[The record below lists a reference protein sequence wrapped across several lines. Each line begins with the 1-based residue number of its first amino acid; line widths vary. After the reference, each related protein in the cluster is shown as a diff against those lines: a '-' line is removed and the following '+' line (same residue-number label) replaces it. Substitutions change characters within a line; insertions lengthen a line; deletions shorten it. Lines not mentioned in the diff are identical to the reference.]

1 MYSFGSCLLPC
12 RHQHGLSHGYHLYHR
27 YLICLIACL
36 VCISPCCVVSAE
48 GSHEVVTSSARWS
61 PASVIYRRF
70 PRSAKKPSHHR
81 KVGKK
86 RKEKAPAPTDS
97 SNSGKKS
104 PRVVFIT
111 SFRGADPTPPCGL
124 SRESACTSLNAAAQT
139 LQSPLFQRATNHS
152 VVFILDALPGQSC
165 EIHLGSCKKVV
176 FSTDH
181 SQVFQSV
188 SDSGCPIAKI
198 HFHERKGCNQK
209 LEVRGKK
216 SPRRKKSPRSRIVTF
231 LMLHFINPKIR
242 VSFTPM
248 QETSIIM
255 RDCIVHIGS
264 VNITETPIAIAM
276 HTSSSSLE
284 ITNVTLARV
293 GETQLVPS
301 HKNTTISL
309 MKVDCKGYCSVKFT
323 NSTFRG
329 FIGTSG
335 ALRSV
340 VKVMYVKSRPE
351 RYPDP
356 EKFFV
361 VDGCKV
367 FDMDDS
373 VRAVFSMHMPRS
385 ADVSAVITGSVF
397 ANVSAEHVVTFTG
410 PKRKIRNSNLQ
421 THVWISINRCV
432 FSNIPSDVIKIAS
445 IPAVV
450 NLQLTDNTIAM
461 VRGHFVTLFRSD
473 GVFVGCRLFST

>member
-12 RHQHGLSHGYHLYHR
+12 RHQDGLSHGYHLYHR
-27 YLICLIACL
+27 ILICLIACL

-48 GSHEVVTSSARWS
+48 GSHEVVTSSVRWS

-70 PRSAKKPSHHR
+70 PRSAKTPFRHR

-86 RKEKAPAPTDS
+86 RKEKAPEPTDS

-111 SFRGADPTPPCGL
+111 SFGGANPTPPCGL
-124 SRESACTSLNAAAQT
+124 SRESACTSLNAAAKT
-139 LQSPLFQRATNHS
+139 LQSPLFQRATDHP
-152 VVFILDALPGQSC
+152 VVFTLDALPGQNC
-165 EIHLGSCKKVV
+165 EIHLGSCEKVV

-181 SQVFQSV
+181 SQVFRSV
-188 SDSGCPIAKI
+188 SDSGCPMAKI
-198 HFHERKGCNQK
+198 HFRVRKGCHQK

-216 SPRRKKSPRSRIVTF
+216 SPRSRIVKF
-231 LMLHFINPKIR
+231 LMLHFINPKIL
-242 VSFTPM
+242 VSFTPR

-255 RDCIVHIGS
+255 RDCIVHISS
-264 VNITETPIAIAM
+264 VKITETAIAIAM

-293 GETQLVPS
+293 GKTQLVPS
-301 HKNTTISL
+301 HKNTTISV
-309 MKVDCKGYCSVKFT
+309 MEVDCKGYCSVNIT

-329 FIGTSG
+329 FIGSSG

-340 VKVMYVKSRPE
+340 VKVMYVKSRE
-351 RYPDP
+351 ESDPDS

-361 VDGCKV
+361 VDRCNV

-373 VRAVFSMHMPRS
+373 VRAVFSMHMPTS
-385 ADVSAVITGSVF
+385 ADVSAAITGSVF
-397 ANVSAEHVVTFTG
+397 ANVSAGHVVTFTG
-410 PKRKIRNSNLQ
+410 PKGKIRNSNLQ
-421 THVWISINRCV
+421 KQVWISINRCV

-461 VRGHFVTLFRSD
+461 VRGHFVTLIRSD